1 MFKERWYEGTTF
13 VVRHRIHKYDEE
25 LEFFFNH
32 EEEDITQNATY
43 SRFTRYHSNDKG
55 FTERLNSIKAK
66 YKAIGD
72 ICSREY
78 HIHSDKIFYNESDNC
93 KYSISYIINQKI
105 LKEHPESIKRYVL
118 KKIIHFYTKN
128 DNLIKFF
135 DLLKVQDT
143 FDKEVQLFINK
154 IADILILDVK
164 EHKNGDLEVLIP
176 NINKNKFMLI
186 GFENQVPMNFKF
198 DREYYSFY
206 TSSYRDLDS
215 DIFDVDAIIDDNED
229 LDEEILIFENHLIE
243 DEVLDLELVS
253 SETIEI
259 SNSIILLGNTNT
271 NDDIFENENISFNS
285 YQEYSDICN
294 QFDNYRKRLTNS

>member
-1 MFKERWYEGTTF
+1 MFRERWYKGTTF

-32 EEEDITQNATY
+32 EEEEDITQNAVY
-43 SRFTRYHSNDKG
+43 SRFNRYHSNDKG

-93 KYSISYIINQKI
+93 KYSISYMINQRI
-105 LKEHPESIKRYVL
+105 LKEHPDYIKQYVL
-118 KKIIHFYTKN
+118 KKIIQFYTKN

-135 DLLKVQDT
+135 DLIKVHDT

-154 IADILILDVK
+154 IADILILNVI

-176 NINKNKFMLI
+176 NIYKNKCILKE
-186 GFENQVPMNFKF
+186 FENKVPLNFKF
-198 DREYYSFY
+198 DREYNYFY
-206 TSSYRDLDS
+206 TSSYKDLNENAFDLDS
-215 DIFDVDAIIDDNED
+215 FDNDDINLNDKVYV
-229 LDEEILIFENHLIE
+229 FENQLIE
-243 DEVLDLELVS
+243 EEVLDLTLIS
-253 SETIEI
+253 SSTIEL
-259 SNSIILLGNTNT
+259 NHSIINLDYSN
-271 NDDIFENENISFNS
+271 NDNIDVENIIFPSYEDYLNFN
-285 YQEYSDICN
+285 N
-294 QFDNYRKRLTNS
+294 NLNKTRKLLKD